1 MDNSGSVL
9 YNAVPQSLLRYARSW
24 LLCHV
29 PLSRGASK
37 VFGVG
42 NMYISMSEKPAFYD
56 INKHGGPGIIMASC
70 KERED
75 SSIKPSLNPHV

>member
-29 PLSRGASK
+29 PYRVEQAK

-56 INKHGGPGIIMASC
+56 INKYGCSGIIMASF

-75 SSIKPSLNPHV
+75 SSIKPSLSPHV